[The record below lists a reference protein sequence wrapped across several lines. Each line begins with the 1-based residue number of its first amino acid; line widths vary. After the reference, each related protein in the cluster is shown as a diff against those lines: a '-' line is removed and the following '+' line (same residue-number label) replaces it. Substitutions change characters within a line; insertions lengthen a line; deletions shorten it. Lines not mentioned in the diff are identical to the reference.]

1 MTNAREYPI
10 QLALA
15 AALKAH
21 EANEGFIGSRDYSQK
36 PKNSRLMLD
45 YLEKDVDLS
54 QFEDQARNIVS
65 YCQTKMLELISGN
78 LTPYWQGIL
87 DAVNQPTIGNTDFK
101 HIGLLASVPQ
111 AYFRSVARDT
121 ATEKREQAAVT
132 SKHFG
137 TVGEKL
143 DLTVQVISHIYSVKY
158 GRHFFTGV
166 TSEGNLVNFPYNHEL
181 AVGSTVNMS
190 ARVRKHTESNTT
202 MLNYVKIK
210 VDKTA

>member
-1 MTNAREYPI
+1 MTNATEYPI

-15 AALKAH
+15 AAIKAH
-21 EANEGFIGSRDYSQK
+21 EANEGFVGSKDYSQK
-36 PKNSRLMLD
+36 PKNSRLMFA
-45 YLEKDVDLS
+45 YLEQGEDLS
-54 QFEDQARNIVS
+54 NYADQAQSIVA

-87 DAVNQPTIGNTDFK
+87 DAVNQPSIGNTDFK
-101 HIGLLASVPQ
+101 NIGLLASVPQ
-111 AYFRSVARDT
+111 AYYRSIIRDT
-121 ATEKREQAAVT
+121 ATEKREQASVG

-137 TVGEKL
+137 TIGERY
-143 DLTVQVISHIYSVKY
+143 DLTVEIISHIYSVKY

-166 TSEGNLVNFPYNHEL
+166 TSDGNLVNFPYNHEL
-181 AVGSTVNMS
+181 TVGSTVDMH